1 MAEQLDRRR
10 FLRRAG
16 VASGAAGAL
25 WVTPSVVGLDTT
37 WAASGPCGALPDL
50 SFVAGGTLANP
61 TGVDPN
67 PANNNGWTYAATGMK
82 AAGAPGALGV
92 MASWGALSDTFVVE
106 RDPLA
111 PTTSAQVTYSHSLG
125 TLVAGRTYTFHFSIW
140 DRRVNQYTQELQV
153 EVISPTATVTTI
165 ASYATGNPPAVT
177 QLVDATTSNVAPTF
191 TPPTGG
197 VYTLEFV
204 FTFPFS
210 AAPLNATGDDIG
222 ITAPV
227 VTCA

>member
-37 WAASGPCGALPDL
+37 LGRVRPVRGAARPVVRGRRHPGQPHRCRSQPGQQQRLDLRRHRHEGRGGARRPRGHGQL
-50 SFVAGGTLANP
+50 GG
-61 TGVDPN
+61 
-67 PANNNGWTYAATGMK
+67 
-82 AAGAPGALGV
+82 
-92 MASWGALSDTFVVE
+92 LSDTFVVE

-111 PTTSAQVTYSHSLG
+111 PTTAAQVTYSHSLG
-125 TLVAGRTYTFHFSIW
+125 TLVAGRTYTFNFSIW

-177 QLVDATTSNVAPTF
+177 QLVDATTSPSLPPSRRRPAASTPSSSCSPSRSAPRRSTRRA
-191 TPPTGG
+191 TTSASPP
-197 VYTLEFV
+197 
-204 FTFPFS
+204 PS
-210 AAPLNATGDDIG
+210 
-222 ITAPV
+222 
-227 VTCA
+227 